1 VYIYEYLN
9 NFAALY
15 RKEISLANTGKS
27 GEAMVIYDRALAMDP
42 RNVGLSVFLS
52 FLSINRYQ

>member
-1 VYIYEYLN
+1 
-9 NFAALY
+9 
-15 RKEISLANTGKS
+15 
-27 GEAMVIYDRALAMDP
+27 MVMHDRALAMDP